1 MTSPLRVA
9 VVGYGL
15 AGRVFHGPLIA
26 AEPGMDVAAVVT
38 GDPERAAAAEAD
50 HPGATV
56 LPSADALWND
66 PGPFD
71 LVVIAAA
78 NRAHVPL
85 TRAAIAAGLPV
96 VVDKPLA
103 PDAAQARAL
112 VDDAAHAGV
121 MLTVFQNRRWDA
133 DLLTARRLLAEG
145 AVGRP
150 VRFLS
155 RFDRWRPA
163 VNRAAWRERPD
174 HDDAGGL
181 LMDLGSHLI
190 DQAILLFGP
199 PVEVRGEVDR
209 TRSGAGVDDDVFV
222 SLLHEG
228 GVRSHLGATMLGALP
243 GPRMRLTGLAGE
255 WEVRG
260 LDPQEAALRDG
271 ARPTDPGFGVV
282 PEDGWGVLSDG
293 GPPRPVPSAR
303 GDYRAFYA
311 GVARALREGVP
322 PPVDPRDAV
331 RVLQVIDAVR
341 AEGSDIV
348 PIVA

>member
-1 MTSPLRVA
+1 
-9 VVGYGL
+9 
-15 AGRVFHGPLIA
+15 LIA

-209 TRSGAGVDDDVFV
+209 TRPGAGVDDDVLV

-260 LDPQEAALRDG
+260 LDPQEGALRAG
-271 ARPTDPGFGVV
+271 VPPGGPGFGEV
-282 PEDGWGVLSDG
+282 PEEDWGVISDG
-293 GPPRPVPSAR
+293 GTPRPVPSAR
-303 GDYRAFYA
+303 GEWPAFYA
-311 GVARALREGVP
+311 GVARALRDGGP
-322 PPVDPRDAV
+322 PPVDPNDAV
-331 RVLQVIDAVR
+331 RVLEVVDAIR
-341 AEGSDIV
+341 SEHRR
-348 PIVA
+348 

>member
-1 MTSPLRVA
+1 VTSPLRVA

-15 AGRVFHGPLIA
+15 AGRVFHAPLIA
-26 AEPGMDVAAVVT
+26 EESGMDVAAVVT
-38 GDPERAAAAEAD
+38 GDAERAAAASAD
-50 HPGATV
+50 HPAARV
-56 LPSADALWND
+56 LPTADALWED
-66 PGPFD
+66 PGSID
-71 LVVIAAA
+71 LVVVAAA

-85 TRAAIAAGLPV
+85 ARAAIAAGLPV

-112 VDDAAHAGV
+112 VDAAAAAGV

-190 DQAILLFGP
+190 DQAIVLFGP
-199 PVEVRGEVDR
+199 PIEVRGEIKR
-209 TRSGAGVDDDVFV
+209 TRSDADVDDDVLV

-243 GPRMRLTGLAGE
+243 GPRMRLTGLEGE

-260 LDPQEAALRDG
+260 LDPQEGALRAG
-271 ARPTDPGFGVV
+271 ARPTDPGFGEVS
-282 PEDGWGVLSDG
+282 ESDWGVFSDG

-303 GDYRAFYA
+303 GAYRAFYA
-311 GVARALREGVP
+311 GVASALREGVP

-331 RVLQVIDAVR
+331 RVLEVIDEVR
-341 AEGSDIV
+341 TEGSDIV